1 MFHKLDSVG
10 WTGDRRTHVFVVD
23 ADGAGEAR
31 QLTQGDYEHTH
42 PTWSPDGAQ
51 LVFDGFRDERWD
63 TELIS
68 RLYVLDVDGDG
79 EPRRFSPDR
88 YRLGVLVGIASILMM
103 FTALASALIVRSG
116 MHTSVD
122 WRGGQIPSF
131 VYLSTG
137 LIVLSSLTFM
147 RAKASLRHEEE
158 AGYRLWLTVTLLLG
172 LGFLASQVL
181 AWKQLVAAG
190 LYLASNPHSSF
201 FYVLTGLHGIH
212 LLGGILAL
220 GYLYWYVRRA
230 SGPEADL
237 KRRTLTDVVGI
248 YWHFM
253 DVLWV
258 FLFLL
263 LYFWR

>member
-1 MFHKLDSVG
+1 
-10 WTGDRRTHVFVVD
+10 
-23 ADGAGEAR
+23 
-31 QLTQGDYEHTH
+31 
-42 PTWSPDGAQ
+42 
-51 LVFDGFRDERWD
+51 
-63 TELIS
+63 
-68 RLYVLDVDGDG
+68 
-79 EPRRFSPDR
+79 
-88 YRLGVLVGIASILMM
+88 
-103 FTALASALIVRSG
+103 
-116 MHTSVD
+116 MHTGPQD
-122 WRGGQIPSF
+122 WRGGQMPTF

-147 RAKASLRHEEE
+147 RAKASLRHSEE

-181 AWKQLVAAG
+181 AWRQLVAAG
-190 LYLASNPHSSF
+190 VYLASNPHSSF

-220 GYLYWYVRRA
+220 CYLHRFARRA
-230 SGPEADL
+230 AGAEADL

-263 LYFWR
+263 LFFWR

>member
-1 MFHKLDSVG
+1 G
-10 WTGDRRTHVFVVD
+10 GPGGGGGDEQR
-23 ADGAGEAR
+23 
-31 QLTQGDYEHTH
+31 
-42 PTWSPDGAQ
+42 P
-51 LVFDGFRDERWD
+51 
-63 TELIS
+63 
-68 RLYVLDVDGDG
+68 
-79 EPRRFSPDR
+79 FSADR

-116 MHTSVD
+116 LHSTTD
-122 WRGGQIPSF
+122 WRGGQMPSF

-147 RAKASLRHEEE
+147 RAKASLRHSEE

-172 LGFLASQVL
+172 LGFIAAQVL
-181 AWKQLVAAG
+181 AWRQLVAAG
-190 LYLASNPHSSF
+190 VYLASNPHSSF

-212 LLGGILAL
+212 LLGGIIALA
-220 GYLYWYVRRA
+220 YLHWYVRRA
-230 SGPEADL
+230 RGPESDL
-237 KRRTLTDVVGI
+237 KRRALTDVVGI

-263 LYFWR
+263 LFFWR